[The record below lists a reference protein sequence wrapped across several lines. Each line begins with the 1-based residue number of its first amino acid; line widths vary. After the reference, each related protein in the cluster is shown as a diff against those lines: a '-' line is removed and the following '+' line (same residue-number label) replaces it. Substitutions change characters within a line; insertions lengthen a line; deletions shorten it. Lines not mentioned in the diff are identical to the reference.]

1 MPLFGVFFI
10 PPVLAQGEQITIPAP
25 NILPENFTFGGLIS
39 ALISF
44 VILVAFLAAFF
55 YLLWGGFTWITSGG
69 DEGGISAARNRIV
82 QALIGLTIVVA
93 VWAIF
98 QLVET
103 FFGITVVS
111 GPIRIPRIAQ
121 SYATLQEC
129 AQAEGNRLMRSCLS
143 QCSDDLVCWN
153 TCLTDAGV
161 SVGTSCINTC
171 LADPTSQDCINC
183 ATAAAGALCREED
196 GRWVP
201 RR

>member
-1 MPLFGVFFI
+1 MSSKFTGTLTKLTVAGIVY
-10 PPVLAQGEQITIPAP
+10 AQGAAGGDEINIPSP
-25 NILPENFTFGGLIS
+25 SLLPQGFSFGGLIS

-111 GPIRIPRIAQ
+111 GPIRIPSIA
-121 SYATLQEC
+121 
-129 AQAEGNRLMRSCLS
+129 N
-143 QCSDDLVCWN
+143 
-153 TCLTDAGV
+153 
-161 SVGTSCINTC
+161 
-171 LADPTSQDCINC
+171 P
-183 ATAAAGALCREED
+183 
-196 GRWVP
+196 
-201 RR
+201 